1 MRWTSS
7 GSRVRLRMD
16 SMTGGPIVGLGT
28 KWPSIT
34 STWSRSAPPAST
46 RAMASPSAAK
56 SAERMLGAILIMPPP
71 YSTRR
76 YARKLPTIPGG
87 RGLRGRQAAPG
98 RGEGRALFLREA
110 PQVLLRAAPL
120 DLGIP
125 AEDAQV
131 GAGRVNEHA
140 VAALL
145 PVPGECLPRAG
156 VTLDDGHP

>member
-16 SMTGGPIVGLGT
+16 SMTGGPIVRLGT

-87 RGLRGRQAAPG
+87 RGLRGRQAAQADG
-98 RGEGRALFLREA
+98 AEA
-110 PQVLLRAAPL
+110 
-120 DLGIP
+120 
-125 AEDAQV
+125 V
-131 GAGRVNEHA
+131 GAVDMREEPDNARSIGRSEEHTSELQSQSNL
-140 VAALL
+140 VCRLL
-145 PVPGECLPRAG
+145 LEK
-156 VTLDDGHP
+156 